1 MNAPTVSL
9 CLLTYKRAGVL
20 PRSIESLLAQ
30 TFGDFE
36 LVINDDCSP
45 DDTEA
50 VCRAYA
56 ARDSRVRYF
65 RNERNLRYAGNQ
77 NAAVS
82 RARGEFIAFVHDG
95 DVYRAD
101 MVEKWVAS
109 LRAHPSAGI
118 VFNAVRIIEEHGVPA
133 STVVHDYP
141 PLIPGRQLGH
151 EMLSRTDSP
160 IFGIVM
166 TRAAALRGA
175 GSFDEAF
182 PFLAD
187 VDMWFRIL
195 LQHDAAYVAE
205 PLYDVMPR
213 ERGHANRRINWGII
227 REQDTIHIRNA
238 RRYADAQPASTAF
251 GVAAVVARLQRNN
264 RWLVLKCLTR
274 GEVFNAF
281 KGAAGMLAG
290 TPPGTLNS
298 D

>member
-1 MNAPTVSL
+1 MSTPAVSL

-30 TFGDFE
+30 SFDDFE

-45 DDTEA
+45 DNTEA
-50 VCRAYA
+50 VCRSYA
-56 ARDSRVRYF
+56 ERDSRIRYF

-82 RARGEFIAFVHDG
+82 RARGELIAFVHDG

-101 MVEKWVAS
+101 MVEKWVAA

-133 STVVHDYP
+133 ATVVHDYP
-141 PLIPGRQLGH
+141 SLIPGLRLGN

-166 TRAAALRGA
+166 TRAAALREAGA
-175 GSFDEAF
+175 FDEAF

-187 VDMWFRIL
+187 VDMWLRVL
-195 LQHDAAYVAE
+195 LHHDAAYVAE

-213 ERGHANRRINWGII
+213 EHGHANRRINWGII
-227 REQDTIHIRNA
+227 REQDTIHVRNA
-238 RRYADAQPASTAF
+238 RRYADAQPASTAG
-251 GVAAVVARLQRNN
+251 GVAAVVARLRRNN
-264 RWLVLKCLTR
+264 RWLVLKCLAR
-274 GEVFNAF
+274 GDIVNAVR
-281 KGAAGMLAG
+281 GLAGMLAG
-290 TPPGTLNS
+290 VPPGTLNCG
-298 D
+298 